1 MEQATM
7 VWCVVCIA
15 RPQTGEARGEETL
28 HIFSTPE
35 KARAFADADAER
47 AHVVYDYAV
56 DCPER
61 HEGEA
66 Q

>member
-1 MEQATM
+1 MGPLTM

-15 RPQTGEARGEETL
+15 RPRPGEERGEETL
-28 HIFSTPE
+28 HIFSSPE
-35 KARAFADADAER
+35 RAQAFAAADADR
-47 AHVVYDYAV
+47 AHVLYDYAV

-61 HEGEA
+61 HEGRA